1 MPTYVCSVP
10 AGSLNAT
17 QKVLIA
23 QAITRVHSESTG
35 APQFFVQ
42 VIIDENKPVDRFLGG
57 HRSGNHVWIRG
68 DIRAGRTEDQRKT
81 LMVHIVKEV
90 SQIAGIGEES
100 IWVYLCN
107 LEPTDMLEYG
117 YILPAPG
124 NEKAWFDRLPQSLR
138 DYLAGLGTTTNNFGL

>member
-10 AGSLNAT
+10 EGSLNAT
-17 QKVLIA
+17 QKTLIA

-42 VIIDENKPVDRFLGG
+42 VMIDENKSVDRFLGG
-57 HRSGNHVWIRG
+57 HLAANHVWIRG

-81 LMVHIVKEV
+81 LMVQIVKEV
-90 SQIAGIGEES
+90 SQIAGISEES

-117 YILPAPG
+117 HVLPAPG
-124 NEKAWFDRLPQSLR
+124 DEKAWFERLPPSLQ
-138 DYLAGLGTTTNNFGL
+138 DYLAGLGTTKNNFGL